1 MDVGKLFLYIFLKLC
16 FCDSFLFFLN
26 AYGILMY
33 ATFNNPHKE
42 LRNTPLHSSSNQ
54 NIRTDSDAQLVPGL
68 GKYSVSPSAP
78 STSSQSSQESTSD
91 VIPQT
96 FGNMTTE
103 GHMWYYQQPSH
114 LLILMLTSEI
124 NHQNITRQ
132 DDDDVE
138 KFVIRERCNF

>member
-1 MDVGKLFLYIFLKLC
+1 MPLSTTHTHYNLFQR
-16 FCDSFLFFLN
+16 
-26 AYGILMY
+26 AY
-33 ATFNNPHKE
+33 E
-42 LRNTPLHSSSNQ
+42 R
-54 NIRTDSDAQLVPGL
+54 L

-114 LLILMLTSEI
+114 
-124 NHQNITRQ
+124 
-132 DDDDVE
+132 
-138 KFVIRERCNF
+138 F